1 VRGGFKEGKSR
12 RARYGFNSA
21 SLRCGAGWRGDRRR
35 SDSAVARSGLGDAGG
50 GR

>member
-12 RARYGFNSA
+12 RAHYGFDST
-21 SLRCGAGWRGDRRR
+21 SSRCGPRQRGGRRWL
-35 SDSAVARSGLGDAGG
+35 DLATARSGLGDAGG